1 MKHFNVRKIKIDTEY
16 SMANLHSHTFFELY
30 FLTKGKRKVI
40 YQNNS
45 FVILENCFCVF
56 PPLSLHQTQGGPYER
71 TVVEIDKSLL
81 SNAEIGFLE
90 NCAMNGAIQ
99 LDPTYCSICLD
110 LLEQACSV
118 APENRLDE
126 LNSKYRLTLIKTL
139 LYYLQ
144 KQSLKI
150 LDNLHPLLNL
160 NTDPLVLDVLSFLY
174 ENYAYPITLEDICAK
189 FYVSR
194 TTLCHRFKKSVNC
207 TILDYLT
214 QLRINKALTSL
225 LNPKNSIE
233 LISQKNGFTSSAYF
247 RKIFKEKIG
256 CSPCAYRKKALG
268 KEKT

>member
-1 MKHFNVRKIKIDTEY
+1 
-16 SMANLHSHTFFELY
+16 
-30 FLTKGKRKVI
+30 
-40 YQNNS
+40 
-45 FVILENCFCVF
+45 
-56 PPLSLHQTQGGPYER
+56 
-71 TVVEIDKSLL
+71 
-81 SNAEIGFLE
+81 
-90 NCAMNGAIQ
+90 MNGAIQ

-126 LNSKYRLTLIKTL
+126 LNSKYRLTLIRTL

-150 LDNLHPLLNL
+150 LDNLHPLLNSS
-160 NTDPLVLDVLSFLY
+160 TDPLVLDILSFLY
-174 ENYAYPITLEDICAK
+174 ENYAYPITLEDLCRK

-194 TTLCHRFKKSVNC
+194 TTLCNRFKKSVNC